1 MKTKVLSAILIVVC
15 VLSCTGCIS
24 GKYTN
29 TSDSS
34 SYIELYIGCSESSG
48 SGYARNVYTPDLLLT
63 GTLNYSNDTA
73 TVTVG
78 RINYIYSRS
87 QISVN
92 KSAKSITF
100 KGYTY
105 KK

>member
-1 MKTKVLSAILIVVC
+1 MSALLIVVC
-15 VLSCTGCIS
+15 VLPCTGCS
-24 GKYTN
+24 VAGKYIN

-34 SYIELYIGCSESSG
+34 SYIELYIGSNESSG
-48 SGYARNVYTPDLLLT
+48 SGYARNVYTSDSTLT

-73 TVTVG
+73 SIKVG
-78 RINYIYSRS
+78 PIRYAFSRS